1 MQWWWIGLL
10 VGSGAAV
17 GAMVRYAL
25 GSVLNSLY
33 PQLPIGTLVAN
44 LLGGL
49 LMGLVVAYSASLSM
63 EARLLLAT
71 GFLGGLTT
79 FSTFSAEAF
88 TLLYQGRYL
97 PAMLLIGL
105 HVMGALLMTACGFFV
120 VLWAKT

>member
-1 MQWWWIGLL
+1 MQWWWIGML
-10 VGSGAAV
+10 VGGGAAA
-17 GAMVRYAL
+17 GAIVRYAL

-33 PQLPIGTLVAN
+33 PLLPIGTLVAN

-49 LMGLVVAYSASLSM
+49 FMGLVVAYSASLSL

-88 TLLYQGRYL
+88 MLLQHSRYL
-97 PAMLLIGL
+97 PAILLIGL
-105 HVMGALLMTACGFFV
+105 HVMGSLLMTACGFFL
-120 VLWAKT
+120 VLWAKA